1 MNTKNLI
8 TLLSLVFGSTA
19 VNGVC
24 WSKDY
29 PCCKQDIDINTVA
42 IYQDPDTNHYYS
54 NEEGHIC
61 AVVIGDQDKCPSG
74 DNYPCCSTC
83 NVVFTDQEEWGVEN
97 DSWCSI
103 PFSCHPNPTKT
114 TLSLPPI
121 VATPGTDDICS
132 RENEP
137 CGGTLYEGSVSGCCE
152 EGFICY
158 KRSSFYHYCVS
169 KDIYDDFQQ
178 PTESVKTTTT
188 TTSTTAGANATEMP
202 YTPYIPYNSTVI
214 FIPPPPPPPF
224 FNGNFDPNCS
234 RPFDLCETEGYPDC
248 CPQYFKC
255 TLNEQH
261 NIKQCLEDPD
271 QVQVY
276 PLTEQGGYYPP
287 PQGGYYPPPP
297 PPPQFI
303 PVLNPDNTTSIIF
316 LPPPPPPPYG
326 QPGMY
331 QGQPGQQPG
340 QPVHGEG
347 NPGDM
352 YPYNPQQGGYYP
364 PPYYPP
370 PYYPATTTTTK
381 TKPTACAKAY
391 YPCGGND
398 FPDAPNCCQEGYYC
412 NTDNPDFHMCKEVE
426 KEVTTTTTTTT
437 VAPTATATPADKC
450 AAVFDMCGG
459 SKFKDAPN
467 CCQKGTFCLKV
478 SAEYSQC
485 IPDEFKGQYS
495 DYDAKKTTTVA
506 AKTTTTA
513 AAAAKTTTTTTVVKT
528 TTTAAANK
536 TTTTAAAA
544 KTTTTAAAAKTT
556 TTAAAAKTTTTVA
569 KATTTTTVAKAT
581 TTAAAANECA
591 KVYETCGGVNHT
603 GPTCCEPGSKCIV
616 FNQYH
621 HQCIPDDAEGYDD
634 FI

>member
-1 MNTKNLI
+1 MNTKKLI
-8 TLLSLVFGSTA
+8 TILSLVIGSTS
-19 VNGVC
+19 VNAVC

-54 NEEGHIC
+54 NEDGHIC

-83 NVVFTDQEEWGVEN
+83 NVIFTDQEEWGVEN
-97 DSWCSI
+97 DTWCSI
-103 PFSCHPNPTKT
+103 PFACHPNPTRT

-121 VATPGTDDICS
+121 VATPGADEICS
-132 RENEP
+132 KENEP

-152 EGFICY
+152 EGFVCY
-158 KRSSFYHYCVS
+158 KRSAFYHYCVS
-169 KDIYDDFQQ
+169 KDIYEEYQQ
-178 PTESVKTTTT
+178 PEVTATTT
-188 TTSTTAGANATEMP
+188 TTSVSAGVVATPNPYYPYP
-202 YTPYIPYNSTVI
+202 YTTNGNTTYFFP
-214 FIPPPPPPPF
+214 PPPPPPPF
-224 FNGNFDPNCS
+224 FGNFDPNCS
-234 RPFDLCETEGYPDC
+234 RPYDLCETEGYPDC
-248 CPQYFKC
+248 CPQGFKC
-255 TLNEQH
+255 TLNESQ

-271 QVQVY
+271 QAQLY
-276 PLTEQGGYYPP
+276 PFPQNGNGYY
-287 PQGGYYPPPP
+287 PPP

-316 LPPPPPPPYG
+316 LPPPPPPPYPYGGG
-326 QPGMY
+326 QPY
-331 QGQPGQQPG
+331 PGQPGQTYQPG

-352 YPYNPQQGGYYP
+352 YPYNPQPGQPGGYYP

-370 PYYPATTTTTK
+370 PYYPPTTTTTK

-412 NTDNPDFHMCKEVE
+412 NTDNPDFFMCKEIE
-426 KEVTTTTTTTT
+426 KEVTTTTTT
-437 VAPTATATPADKC
+437 VAPTATATPVDKC

-459 SKFKDAPN
+459 SKFKDAPD
-467 CCQKGTFCLKV
+467 CCQKGSFCLKV

-495 DYDAKKTTTVA
+495 DYDAKKTTTAAA
-506 AKTTTTA
+506 AKTTTTT

-536 TTTTAAAA
+536 TTTTTAAAA
-544 KTTTTAAAAKTT
+544 KTTTTTAAAAKTT
-556 TTAAAAKTTTTVA
+556 TTTA
-569 KATTTTTVAKAT
+569 AKAT
-581 TTAAAANECA
+581 TTAAAASNECA

-603 GPTCCEPGSKCIV
+603 GPTCCEPGTKCIV

-634 FI
+634 FA